1 VNHTETKDGNPL
13 FLIFHHKEPPF
24 LSFHS
29 PYTVYP
35 HRIRELFGR
44 FLKNG
49 FECTLDG
56 TGYRDFAHLNKPIK
70 GLRQVPHPLNAQ
82 VCHNLPLQGSKPMTA
97 PCTDRAA
104 PRPFAGFQTP
114 GNMKTDSL
122 YFCLKTFKI
131 PLGLKLNDT
140 ST

>member
-1 VNHTETKDGNPL
+1 VNHAETKDGNPL

-29 PYTVYP
+29 LYTVYP

-49 FECTLDG
+49 SECTLDG
-56 TGYRDFAHLNKPIK
+56 TGYRDFAHLSKPIK
-70 GLRQVPHPLNAQ
+70 GLGQVPHPLNAQ
-82 VCHNLPLQGSKPMTA
+82 VGHSLPFKGSKPMTA
-97 PCTDRAA
+97 PGTTIA

-114 GNMKTDSL
+114 GNIKTDTL
-122 YFCLKTFKI
+122 HFCLKTFKI
-131 PLGLKLNDT
+131 SLGLKLNDT